1 MRPLVVRPL
10 IMNATNG
17 NAASGNAAKGYRG
30 RALVVDLT
38 TGEHRWDPIPV
49 AVLRATIGGIGLGTW
64 LLHRYGAPTA
74 DHDGETLTD
83 ADRRRLLDSALEP
96 ENPLIFATSPLVG
109 TRLTTSSKFA
119 VLTRSPL
126 TGFIADGLSSSHLA
140 VELKRACGDALVVV
154 GRATT
159 PTLLQID
166 TDGTPRLLPATDLM
180 GLSTMDTEAA
190 VKQMLDDGSRRPVRV
205 ASIGP
210 AGERLVR
217 FASIANDGGRQAGRC
232 GPGAVMGSKN
242 LKAIAIRGRPDSDP
256 PIADADGLREY
267 SRDLSRRSLGAATAK
282 YRELGT
288 IANVSV
294 FNRLGTLPTRNFQQ
308 STFEQA
314 EAVSGEALHQ
324 TRATRTAHCANC
336 TIGCEKIVT
345 VAPKGDGA
353 TSTGPPISARL
364 EYESLFAL
372 GPLVGVGDPDAV
384 IRAVRRCD
392 ELGLD
397 TISAGGVIAWAIE
410 TAERGLL
417 PQMASVMGSDATTPT
432 GLQFGDGEGV
442 IALLDDIGYR
452 RGYLGNL
459 LADGTRR
466 AAQQVG
472 GGSVDWAMQV
482 KGLEMPGYEPRS
494 LKTLALGLATTPRGA
509 CHNRT
514 SAYDAD
520 FSPDVDRLAVD
531 DRRGHIAA
539 ASEDFAAALDSL
551 IWCKFLRRA
560 FDDFWEESA
569 NVYRMVT
576 GWDDFDSAELRRAAS
591 HIADLKK
598 AYNQRWGWRRSDD
611 TLPPRILNEPLTDG
625 VAAGV
630 GLTASELDKMIAD
643 YYVARGWSEAGQVDA
658 ATLAL

>member
-1 MRPLVVRPL
+1 MTALH
-10 IMNATNG
+10 
-17 NAASGNAAKGYRG
+17 GYRG
-30 RALVVDLT
+30 YALMVDLT
-38 TGEHRWDPIPV
+38 TGEYRRDPIP
-49 AVLRATIGGIGLGTW
+49 AEVLRATIGGIGLGTW
-64 LLHRYGAPTA
+64 LLHRYGSPTV
-74 DHDGETLTD
+74 DLDGETITD
-83 ADRRRLLDSALEP
+83 AKRRWLIDSALEP
-96 ENPLIFATSPLVG
+96 DNPLIFVTSPLVG

-119 VLTRSPL
+119 VMTRSPL

-140 VELKRACGDALVVV
+140 VELKRACGDALVIT
-154 GRATT
+154 GRAAN
-159 PTLLQID
+159 PSLLHID
-166 TDGTPRLLPATDLM
+166 AEGTPRLLPAEHLM

-190 VKQMLDDGSRRPVRV
+190 VKAQLDDGSRRPVRV
-205 ASIGP
+205 ACIGP
-210 AGERLVR
+210 AGENLVR

-232 GPGAVMGSKN
+232 GPGAVMGSKS
-242 LKAIAIRGRPDSDP
+242 LKAIAVRGGVDSDP
-256 PIADADGLREY
+256 PVADPEGLRQY
-267 SRDLSRRSLGAATAK
+267 ARDLSQRSLGAATAK

-308 STFEQA
+308 STFADA
-314 EAVSGEALHQ
+314 EAMSGETLHQ
-324 TRATRTAHCANC
+324 TKETRSAHCANC
-336 TIGCEKIVT
+336 TIGCEKIFSVST
-345 VAPKGDGA
+345 KKDGDAKRGEQV
-353 TSTGPPISARL
+353 SARL

-417 PQMASVMGSDATTPT
+417 PNVSVGTSAEPDAP
-432 GLQFGDGEGV
+432 LQFGDGETV
-442 IALLDDIGYR
+442 IALLDDIGRR
-452 RGYLGNL
+452 RGFLGKL
-459 LADGTRR
+459 LAEGSRL
-466 AAQQVG
+466 AAEQVG
-472 GGSVDWAMQV
+472 GGSADWAMQV

-520 FSPDVDRLAVD
+520 FSPEVDRLTVD
-531 DRRGHIAA
+531 DRRGRIAA
-539 ASEDFAAALDSL
+539 DSEDFAAALDSL

-560 FDDFWEESA
+560 FGDFWEESA
-569 NVYRMVT
+569 AVYRMVT
-576 GWDDFDSAELRRAAS
+576 GWDDFDADELRRAAG
-591 HIADLKK
+591 HVANLKK

-611 TLPPRILNEPLTDG
+611 TLPTRTLTETLPDG

-630 GLTASELDKMIAD
+630 GLTADELDGMIGD
-643 YYVARGWSEAGQVDA
+643 YYAARGWDA
-658 ATLAL
+658 DGRVSLPMAVS

>member
-1 MRPLVVRPL
+1 MDALY
-10 IMNATNG
+10 
-17 NAASGNAAKGYRG
+17 GYRG
-30 RALVVDLT
+30 FATVVDLT
-38 TGEHRWDPIPV
+38 TGEYRRDPIPQD
-49 AVLRATIGGIGLGTW
+49 ALRATVGGIGLGTW
-64 LLHRYGAPTA
+64 MLHRYGSPAV
-74 DHDGETLTD
+74 DHDGEILSED
-83 ADRRRLLDSALEP
+83 NRKQLLDSALSP
-96 ENPLIFATSPLVG
+96 DNPLIFVTSPLVG

-119 VLTRSPL
+119 VMTRSPL

-140 VELKRACGDALVVV
+140 VELKRACGDALVIT
-154 GRATT
+154 GRSEQPA
-159 PTLLQID
+159 LLHIN
-166 TDGTPRLLPATDLM
+166 TDGVPHIRNAGHLL
-180 GLSTMDTEAA
+180 GLSTLDTEAT
-190 VKQMLDDGSRRPVRV
+190 VKQELDDGGRRPVRV
-205 ASIGP
+205 ACIGP
-210 AGERLVR
+210 AGENLVR

-242 LKAIAIRGRPDSDP
+242 LKAIAVRGNPDADP
-256 PIADADGLREY
+256 PVAHPEDLRGY
-267 SRDLSRRSLGAATAK
+267 ARDLSRRSLGAATAK

-308 STFEQA
+308 STFEDA

-324 TRATRTAHCANC
+324 TKTTRSAHCANC

-345 VAPKGDGA
+345 VGSKARGTQQDGEV
-353 TSTGPPISARL
+353 SARL

-397 TISAGGVIAWAIE
+397 TISAGGVIAWAME
-410 TAERGLL
+410 TAGRGLL
-417 PQMASVMGSDATTPT
+417 PSLDLGDGADLAHA
-432 GLQFGDGEGV
+432 GLNFGDGAAV
-442 IALLDDIGYR
+442 IQLLEDIGYR
-452 RGYLGNL
+452 RGVLGNL
-459 LADGTRR
+459 LADGTRL
-466 AAQQVG
+466 AAERVG
-472 GGSVDWAMQV
+472 GGSGAWAMQV

-520 FSPDVDRLAVD
+520 FSPEVDRLTVD
-531 DRRGHIAA
+531 GRRGKIAA
-539 ASEDFAAALDSL
+539 DSEDFAAALDSL

-560 FDDFWEESA
+560 FGDFWEESA
-569 NVYRMVT
+569 AVYRMVT
-576 GWDDFDSAELRRAAS
+576 GWEDFDAAELRRAAA

-598 AYNQRWGWRRSDD
+598 RYNQRWGWRRSDD
-611 TLPPRILNEPLTDG
+611 TLPDRALNEPLADG

-630 GLTASELDKMIAD
+630 GLTKEELDRMIDD
-643 YYVARGWSEAGQVDA
+643 YYRARGWTTGGRVIV
-658 ATLAL
+658 L

>member
-1 MRPLVVRPL
+1 MDALY
-10 IMNATNG
+10 
-17 NAASGNAAKGYRG
+17 GYRG
-30 RALVVDLT
+30 FATVVDLT
-38 TGEHRWDPIPV
+38 TGEYRRDPIPQD
-49 AVLRATIGGIGLGTW
+49 ALRATVGGIGLGTW
-64 LLHRYGAPTA
+64 MLHRYGSPAV
-74 DHDGETLTD
+74 DHDVEILSD
-83 ADRRRLLDSALEP
+83 DDRKQLLDSALSP
-96 ENPLIFATSPLVG
+96 DNPLIFVTSPLVG

-119 VLTRSPL
+119 VMTRSPL

-140 VELKRACGDALVVV
+140 VELKRACGDALVIT
-154 GRATT
+154 GRSEHPA
-159 PTLLQID
+159 LLHID
-166 TDGTPRLLPATDLM
+166 SDGVPHIRNAGHLL
-180 GLSTMDTEAA
+180 GLSTLDTEAT
-190 VKQMLDDGSRRPVRV
+190 VKQELDDGGRRPVRV
-205 ASIGP
+205 ACIGP
-210 AGERLVR
+210 AGENLVR

-242 LKAIAIRGRPDSDP
+242 LKAIAVRGNPDADP
-256 PIADADGLREY
+256 PVAHPEDLRGY
-267 SRDLSRRSLGAATAK
+267 ARDLSRRSLGAATAK

-308 STFEQA
+308 STFEDA

-324 TRATRTAHCANC
+324 TKTTRSAHCANC

-345 VAPKGDGA
+345 VGSKARGMQQDGEV
-353 TSTGPPISARL
+353 SARL

-397 TISAGGVIAWAIE
+397 TISAGGVIAWAME
-410 TAERGLL
+410 TAGRGLL
-417 PQMASVMGSDATTPT
+417 PSLHLGDGADLAHA
-432 GLQFGDGEGV
+432 GLNFGDGAVV
-442 IALLDDIGYR
+442 IQLVEDIGYR
-452 RGYLGNL
+452 RGVLGNL
-459 LADGTRR
+459 LADGTRL
-466 AAQQVG
+466 AAERVG
-472 GGSVDWAMQV
+472 GGSGAWAMQV

-520 FSPDVDRLAVD
+520 FSPEVDRLAVD
-531 DRRGHIAA
+531 GRRGKIAA
-539 ASEDFAAALDSL
+539 DSEDFAAALDSL

-560 FDDFWEESA
+560 FGDFWEESA
-569 NVYRMVT
+569 AVYRMVT
-576 GWDDFDSAELRRAAS
+576 GWEDFDAAELRRAAA

-598 AYNQRWGWRRSDD
+598 RYNQRWGWRRSDD
-611 TLPPRILNEPLTDG
+611 TLPDRALNEPLADG

-630 GLTASELDKMIAD
+630 GLTKGELDRMIDD
-643 YYVARGWSEAGQVDA
+643 YYRARGWTTGGRVEPASIV
-658 ATLAL
+658 L

>member
-1 MRPLVVRPL
+1 MSALY
-10 IMNATNG
+10 
-17 NAASGNAAKGYRG
+17 GYRG
-30 RALVVDLT
+30 YATVVNLT
-38 TGEHRWDPIPV
+38 TGEYRRDTIPQS
-49 AVLRATIGGIGLGTW
+49 ALRSTIGGIGLGVW
-64 LLHRYGAPTA
+64 LLHRYGGPRV
-74 DHDGETLTD
+74 DHDGELLSSSE
-83 ADRRRLLDSALEP
+83 RMRLLDAALEP
-96 ENPLIFATSPLVG
+96 ANPLIFVTSPLVG

-119 VLTRSPL
+119 VMTRSPL

-140 VELKRACGDALVVV
+140 VELKRACGDALVIT
-154 GRATT
+154 GCSQHAA
-159 PTLLQID
+159 LLHIGA
-166 TDGTPRLLPATDLM
+166 DGVPRIKPAAHLM
-180 GLSTMDTEAA
+180 GLSTMDTEST
-190 VKQMLDDGSRRPVRV
+190 VKRELDDGSRRPVRV
-205 ASIGP
+205 ACIGP
-210 AGERLVR
+210 AGENLVR

-242 LKAIAIRGRPDSDP
+242 LKAIAVRGDPSADP
-256 PIADADGLREY
+256 PVADPVALRAY
-267 SRDLSRRSLGAATAK
+267 ARDLSRRSLGATTAK

-308 STFEQA
+308 STFEDA

-324 TRATRTAHCANC
+324 TRATRSAHCANC

-345 VAPKGDGA
+345 VGRKDKGAKEAGEV
-353 TSTGPPISARL
+353 SARL

-417 PQMASVMGSDATTPT
+417 GNPHVVNDDGGAGRS
-432 GLQFGDGEGV
+432 LNFGDGAAV
-442 IALLDDIGYR
+442 IDLLDDIGHR
-452 RGYLGNL
+452 RGPLGNL
-459 LADGTRR
+459 LAEGSRL
-466 AAQQVG
+466 AAGRVG
-472 GGSVDWAMQV
+472 GGSGAWAMQV

-520 FSPDVDRLAVD
+520 FSPEVDRLTVD
-531 DRRGHIAA
+531 DRRGRIAA
-539 ASEDFAAALDSL
+539 GSEDFAAALDSL

-560 FDDFWEESA
+560 FDDFWDESA
-569 NVYRMVT
+569 AVYRMVT
-576 GWDDFDSAELRRAAS
+576 GWEDFDADELRRAAA

-611 TLPPRILNEPLTDG
+611 TLPGRTLTEPLADG

-630 GLTASELDKMIAD
+630 GLTSAELDAMIFD
-643 YYVARGWSEAGQVDA
+643 YYRARGWSADGRVDLA
-658 ATLAL
+658 AMGL

>member
-1 MRPLVVRPL
+1 MPALY
-10 IMNATNG
+10 
-17 NAASGNAAKGYRG
+17 GYRG
-30 RALVVDLT
+30 YATVVDVT
-38 TGEHRWDPIPV
+38 TGEFQRDPIPE
-49 AVLRATIGGIGLGTW
+49 AALRSTIGGIGLGTW
-64 LLHRYGAPTA
+64 LLHRYGGPPV
-74 DHDGETLTD
+74 DGDGELLSG
-83 ADRRRLLDSALEP
+83 ADRTRLLDSALEP
-96 ENPLIFATSPLVG
+96 DNPLIFVTSPLVG

-119 VLTRSPL
+119 VMTRSPL

-140 VELKRACGDALVVV
+140 VELKRACGDALVIT
-154 GRATT
+154 GRCDD
-159 PTLLQID
+159 LSMLHID
-166 TDGTPRLLPATDLM
+166 SDGIPHVKPAGHLA
-180 GLSTMDTEAA
+180 GLSTMDTEPA
-190 VKQMLDDGSRRPVRV
+190 VKRQLDDGSRRPVRV
-205 ASIGP
+205 ACIGP
-210 AGERLVR
+210 AGENLVR

-242 LKAIAIRGRPDSDP
+242 LKAIALRGDPNADP
-256 PIADADGLREY
+256 PVARPEALREY
-267 SRDLSRRSLGAATAK
+267 ARDISHRSLGAATAK

-308 STFEQA
+308 STFEDA

-324 TRATRTAHCANC
+324 TRATRSAHCANC

-345 VAPKGDGA
+345 VGRKDKESKPGGEV
-353 TSTGPPISARL
+353 SARL

-397 TISAGGVIAWAIE
+397 TISAGGVIAWAME

-417 PQMASVMGSDATTPT
+417 PTPGVGNANRPAGSA
-432 GLQFGDGEGV
+432 LNFGDGTAV
-442 IALLDDIGYR
+442 VNLLDDIANR
-452 RGYLGNL
+452 RGFLGNL
-459 LADGTRR
+459 LADGSRL
-466 AAQQVG
+466 AAQRVG
-472 GGSVDWAMQV
+472 CGSEAWAMQV

-520 FSPDVDRLAVD
+520 FSPEVDRLSVD
-531 DRRGHIAA
+531 DRRGQIAA
-539 ASEDFAAALDSL
+539 DSEDFAAALDSL

-560 FDDFWEESA
+560 FGDFWEESA
-569 NVYRMVT
+569 AVYRMVT
-576 GWDDFDSAELRRAAS
+576 GWDDFDAAELRRAAAR
-591 HIADLKK
+591 IADLKK
-598 AYNQRWGWRRSDD
+598 GYNQRWGWQRSDD
-611 TLPPRILNEPLTDG
+611 TLPGRTLTEPLADG

-630 GLTASELDKMIAD
+630 GLTTNELDAMIAN
-643 YYVARGWSEAGQVDA
+643 YYGARGWSADGRVDL

>member
-1 MRPLVVRPL
+1 MR
-10 IMNATNG
+10 TTH
-17 NAASGNAAKGYRG
+17 GYRG
-30 RALVVDLT
+30 AALVVDLT
-38 TGEHRWDPIPV
+38 TGEHRWDPIPQR
-49 AVLRATIGGIGLGTW
+49 VLRATIGGIGLGTW
-64 LLHRYGAPTA
+64 LLHQYGAPEV
-74 DHDGETLTD
+74 DFDGAILTD
-83 ADRRRLLDSALEP
+83 AQRLRLLDSAFEP
-96 ENPLIFATSPLVG
+96 ENPLIFASSPLVG

-140 VELKRACGDALVVV
+140 VELKRACGDALVIL
-154 GRATT
+154 GKA
-159 PTLLQID
+159 PKPMLLHID
-166 TDGTPRLLPATDLM
+166 GDSAPRLLPAGDLLGM
-180 GLSTMDTEAA
+180 STSDTEVA
-190 VKQMLDDGSRRPVRV
+190 VKERLDDGARRPVRV

-242 LKAIAIRGRPDSDP
+242 LKAIALRGRPDADP
-256 PIADADGLREY
+256 PVADASGLREY
-267 SRDLSRRSLGAATAK
+267 ARDLSRRSLGAATAK

-308 STFEQA
+308 STFEMA
-314 EAVSGEALHQ
+314 DDVSGEALHQ

-336 TIGCEKIVT
+336 TIGCEKIIS
-345 VAPKGDGA
+345 VASKEGDSKSAGNRE
-353 TSTGPPISARL
+353 SARL

-384 IRAVRRCD
+384 IRAVKRCD
-392 ELGLD
+392 ELGID
-397 TISAGGVIAWAIE
+397 TISTGGAIAWAIE
-410 TAERGLL
+410 SSERGLL
-417 PQMASVMGSDATTPT
+417 PRTLGGESASGRLPAS
-432 GLQFGDGEGV
+432 LHFGDGEAV
-442 IALLDDIGYR
+442 LALLDDIGHR

-459 LADGTRR
+459 LADGTRL
-466 AAQQVG
+466 AALNVG
-472 GGSVDWAMQV
+472 GGSEKWAMHV

-520 FSPDVDRLAVD
+520 FSPEVDRLTVD
-531 DRRGHIAA
+531 DRRGTIAA

-560 FDDFWEESA
+560 FGDFWEESA
-569 NVYRMVT
+569 AVYRMIT
-576 GWDDFDSAELRRAAS
+576 GWDDFDAAELRRAAS

-598 AYNQRWGWRRSDD
+598 AYNQRWGWNRADD
-611 TLPPRILNEPLTDG
+611 TLPPRTLTEALSDG

-630 GLTASELDKMIAD
+630 GLTSDELDKMIAD
-643 YYVARGWSEAGQVDA
+643 YYVARGWNSDGRVAMVS
-658 ATLAL
+658 LSL

>member
-1 MRPLVVRPL
+1 MS
-10 IMNATNG
+10 TTH
-17 NAASGNAAKGYRG
+17 GYRG
-30 RALVVDLT
+30 AALVVDLT
-38 TGEHRWDPIPV
+38 TGEHRWDPIPDR
-49 AVLRATIGGIGLGTW
+49 VLRATIGGIGLGTW
-64 LLHRYGAPTA
+64 LLHQYGAPEV
-74 DHDGETLTD
+74 DSDGAILTD
-83 ADRRRLLDSALEP
+83 AERLRLLDSALEP
-96 ENPLIFATSPLVG
+96 ENPLIFVSSPLVG

-140 VELKRACGDALVVV
+140 VELKRACGDALVIL
-154 GRATT
+154 GKAPE
-159 PTLLQID
+159 PTLLHID
-166 TDGTPRLLPATDLM
+166 GDSPPRLLPAGDLL
-180 GLSTMDTEAA
+180 GLSTSDTEVA
-190 VKQMLDDGSRRPVRV
+190 VKERLDDGTRRPVRV

-242 LKAIAIRGRPDSDP
+242 LKAIAVRGRPDADP
-256 PIADADGLREY
+256 PVADSSGLREY
-267 SRDLSRRSLGAATAK
+267 ARDLSRRSLGAATAK

-308 STFEQA
+308 STFEMA
-314 EAVSGEALHQ
+314 DDVSGEVLHQ

-336 TIGCEKIVT
+336 TIGCEKIIS
-345 VAPKGDGA
+345 VASKEGDSKSAGNRE
-353 TSTGPPISARL
+353 SARL

-384 IRAVRRCD
+384 IRAVKRCD
-392 ELGLD
+392 ELGID
-397 TISAGGVIAWAIE
+397 TISTGGAIAWAIE
-410 TAERGLL
+410 SSERGLL
-417 PQMASVMGSDATTPT
+417 PKTLGGENVNG
-432 GLQFGDGEGV
+432 GLPVSLHFGNGEAV
-442 IALLDDIGYR
+442 LALLDDIGHR

-459 LADGTRR
+459 LADGTRL
-466 AAQQVG
+466 AALSVG
-472 GGSVDWAMQV
+472 GGSEKWAMQV

-520 FSPDVDRLAVD
+520 FSPEVDRLTVD
-531 DRRGHIAA
+531 DRRGSIAA

-560 FDDFWEESA
+560 FGDFWEESA
-569 NVYRMVT
+569 AVYRMIT
-576 GWDDFDSAELRRAAS
+576 GWDDFDAAELRRAAS

-598 AYNQRWGWRRSDD
+598 AYNQRWGWNRADD
-611 TLPPRILNEPLTDG
+611 TLPPRTLTEALSDG

-630 GLTASELDKMIAD
+630 GLTPDELNKMIAD
-643 YYVARGWSEAGQVDA
+643 YYVARGWNSDGRVAMA
-658 ATLAL
+658 SLAL

>member
-1 MRPLVVRPL
+1 MSALY
-10 IMNATNG
+10 
-17 NAASGNAAKGYRG
+17 GYRG
-30 RALVVDLT
+30 YATVVDLT
-38 TGEHRWDPIPV
+38 TGEYQRDAIPPS
-49 AVLRATIGGIGLGTW
+49 VLRSTIGGIGLGTW
-64 LLHRYGAPTA
+64 LLHRYGGPPV
-74 DHDGETLTD
+74 DYDGESL
-83 ADRRRLLDSALEP
+83 ASAARMRLLDTALEP
-96 ENPLIFATSPLVG
+96 DNPLIFVTSPLVG

-119 VLTRSPL
+119 VMTRSPL

-140 VELKRACGDALVVV
+140 VELKRACGDALVIC
-154 GRATT
+154 GRSERPA
-159 PTLLQID
+159 LLHID
-166 TDGTPRLLPATDLM
+166 ADGVPCLRPAEHLM
-180 GLSTMDTEAA
+180 GLSTMETEAA
-190 VKQMLDDGSRRPVRV
+190 VKRELDNGGRRPVRV
-205 ASIGP
+205 ACIGP
-210 AGERLVR
+210 AGENLVR

-242 LKAIAIRGRPDSDP
+242 LKAIAIRGNSDADP
-256 PIADADGLREY
+256 PVARPNALREY
-267 SRDLSRRSLGAATAK
+267 ARDLSRRSLGAATAK

-308 STFEQA
+308 STFEDA

-324 TRATRTAHCANC
+324 TRATRSAHCANC

-345 VAPKGDGA
+345 VGQKEKGRRQSGE
-353 TSTGPPISARL
+353 ISARL

-372 GPLVGVGDPDAV
+372 GPLIGVGDPDAV
-384 IRAVRRCD
+384 IRAVKRCD

-397 TISAGGVIAWAIE
+397 TISAGGVMAWAME

-417 PQMASVMGSDATTPT
+417 PSLHLGNSNGVVDSAPN
-432 GLQFGDGEGV
+432 FGDGSAV
-442 IALLDDIGYR
+442 VNLLDDIANR
-452 RGYLGNL
+452 RGRLGNV
-459 LADGTRR
+459 LAEGSRL
-466 AAQQVG
+466 AAGFVG
-472 GGSVDWAMQV
+472 GGSESWAMQV

-520 FSPDVDRLAVD
+520 FSPEVDRLTVD
-531 DRRGHIAA
+531 DRRGKIAA
-539 ASEDFAAALDSL
+539 DSEDFAAALDSL

-560 FDDFWEESA
+560 FGDFWEESA
-569 NVYRMVT
+569 AVYRMVT
-576 GWDDFDSAELRRAAS
+576 GWEDFNAKELRRAAA

-611 TLPPRILNEPLTDG
+611 TLPDRTLTELLPDG

-630 GLTASELDKMIAD
+630 GLTTDELDAMIAD
-643 YYVARGWSEAGQVDA
+643 YYRARGWSADGRVDL
-658 ATLAL
+658 TSINL

>member
-1 MRPLVVRPL
+1 M
-10 IMNATNG
+10 
-17 NAASGNAAKGYRG
+17 
-30 RALVVDLT
+30 VDLT
-38 TGEHRWDPIPV
+38 TGEHRWDPIPDR
-49 AVLRATIGGIGLGTW
+49 VLRATIGGIGLGTW
-64 LLHRYGAPTA
+64 LLHQYGAPEV
-74 DHDGETLTD
+74 DSDGTILTD
-83 ADRRRLLDSALEP
+83 AERLRLLDSAFEP
-96 ENPLIFATSPLVG
+96 ENPLIFVSSPLVG

-140 VELKRACGDALVVV
+140 VELKRACGDALVIL
-154 GRATT
+154 GKAPE
-159 PTLLQID
+159 PTLLHID
-166 TDGTPRLLPATDLM
+166 GDSPPRLLPAGDLL
-180 GLSTMDTEAA
+180 GLSTSDTEVA
-190 VKQMLDDGSRRPVRV
+190 VKERLDDGTRRPVRV

-232 GPGAVMGSKN
+232 GPGAVMGSKS
-242 LKAIAIRGRPDSDP
+242 LKAIAVRGRPDADP
-256 PIADADGLREY
+256 PVADSSGLREY
-267 SRDLSRRSLGAATAK
+267 ARDLSRRSLGAATAK

-308 STFEQA
+308 STFEMA
-314 EAVSGEALHQ
+314 DDVSGEVLHQ

-336 TIGCEKIVT
+336 TIGCEKIIS
-345 VAPKGDGA
+345 VASKDGDTKSAGNRE
-353 TSTGPPISARL
+353 SARL

-384 IRAVRRCD
+384 IRAVKRCD
-392 ELGLD
+392 ELGID
-397 TISAGGVIAWAIE
+397 TISTGGAIAWAIE
-410 TAERGLL
+410 SSERGLL
-417 PQMASVMGSDATTPT
+417 PKTLGGENVGGRLPES
-432 GLQFGDGEGV
+432 LHFGNGEAV
-442 IALLDDIGYR
+442 LALLDDIGHR

-459 LADGTRR
+459 LADGTRL
-466 AAQQVG
+466 AALNVG
-472 GGSVDWAMQV
+472 GGSEKWAMHV

-520 FSPDVDRLAVD
+520 FSPEVDRLTVD
-531 DRRGHIAA
+531 DRRGSIAA

-560 FDDFWEESA
+560 FGDFWEESA
-569 NVYRMVT
+569 AVYRMIT
-576 GWDDFDSAELRRAAS
+576 GWDDFDAAELRRAAS

-598 AYNQRWGWRRSDD
+598 AYNQRWGWNRADD
-611 TLPPRILNEPLTDG
+611 TLPPRTLTEALSDG

-630 GLTASELDKMIAD
+630 GLTPDELDKMIAD
-643 YYVARGWSEAGQVDA
+643 YYVARGWNSDGLVAMA
-658 ATLAL
+658 SLAL

>member
-1 MRPLVVRPL
+1 MS
-10 IMNATNG
+10 TTH
-17 NAASGNAAKGYRG
+17 GYRG
-30 RALVVDLT
+30 AALVVDLT
-38 TGEHRWDPIPV
+38 TGEHRWDPIPNR
-49 AVLRATIGGIGLGTW
+49 VLRATIGGIGLGTW
-64 LLHRYGAPTA
+64 LLHQYGAPEV
-74 DHDGETLTD
+74 DSDGAILTD
-83 ADRRRLLDSALEP
+83 AERLRLLDSAFEP
-96 ENPLIFATSPLVG
+96 ENPLIFVSSPLVG

-140 VELKRACGDALVVV
+140 VELKRACGDALVIL
-154 GRATT
+154 GKALE
-159 PTLLQID
+159 PTLLHID
-166 TDGTPRLLPATDLM
+166 GDSPPRLLPAGDLL
-180 GLSTMDTEAA
+180 GLSTSDTEVA
-190 VKQMLDDGSRRPVRV
+190 VKERLDDGTRRPVRV

-242 LKAIAIRGRPDSDP
+242 LKAIAVRGRPDADP
-256 PIADADGLREY
+256 PVADSSGLREY
-267 SRDLSRRSLGAATAK
+267 ARDLSRRSLGAATAK

-308 STFEQA
+308 STFEMA
-314 EAVSGEALHQ
+314 DDVSGEVLHQ

-336 TIGCEKIVT
+336 TIGCEKIIS
-345 VAPKGDGA
+345 VASKEGDSESAGNRE
-353 TSTGPPISARL
+353 SARL

-384 IRAVRRCD
+384 IRAVKRCD
-392 ELGLD
+392 ELGID
-397 TISAGGVIAWAIE
+397 TISTGGAIAWAIE
-410 TAERGLL
+410 SSERGLL
-417 PQMASVMGSDATTPT
+417 PRTLGGENVNG
-432 GLQFGDGEGV
+432 GLPVSLHFGNGEAV
-442 IALLDDIGYR
+442 LALLDDIGHR

-459 LADGTRR
+459 LADGTRL
-466 AAQQVG
+466 AALSVG
-472 GGSVDWAMQV
+472 GGSEKWAMQV

-520 FSPDVDRLAVD
+520 FSPEVDRLTVD
-531 DRRGHIAA
+531 DRRGSIAA

-560 FDDFWEESA
+560 FGDFWEESA
-569 NVYRMVT
+569 AVYRMIT
-576 GWDDFDSAELRRAAS
+576 GWDDFDAAELRRAAS

-598 AYNQRWGWRRSDD
+598 AYNQRWGWNRADD
-611 TLPPRILNEPLTDG
+611 TLPPRTLTEALSDG

-630 GLTASELDKMIAD
+630 GLTPDELDKMIAD
-643 YYVARGWSEAGQVDA
+643 YYVARGWSSDGRVAMA
-658 ATLAL
+658 SLAL

>member
-1 MRPLVVRPL
+1 M
-10 IMNATNG
+10 
-17 NAASGNAAKGYRG
+17 AALYGYRG
-30 RALVVDLT
+30 YATVVDLT
-38 TGEHRWDPIPV
+38 TGEYRRDPIPQE
-49 AVLRATIGGIGLGTW
+49 ALRSTIGGIGLGTW
-64 LLHRYGAPTA
+64 LLHRYGGPPT
-74 DHDGETLTD
+74 DQSGGSVSD
-83 ADRRRLLDSALEP
+83 AERTRLLDSALEP
-96 ENPLIFATSPLVG
+96 DNPLIFVTSPLVG

-119 VLTRSPL
+119 VMTRSPL

-140 VELKRACGDALVVV
+140 VELKRACGDALVITGRSEYPALLHIDAEGIPRIRPADHLV
-154 GRATT
+154 G
-159 PTLLQID
+159 I
-166 TDGTPRLLPATDLM
+166 
-180 GLSTMDTEAA
+180 STMDTEAA
-190 VKQMLDDGSRRPVRV
+190 VKRELDDGTKRSVRV
-205 ASIGP
+205 ACIGP
-210 AGERLVR
+210 AGENLVR

-242 LKAIAIRGRPDSDP
+242 LKAIAVRGDPESDP
-256 PIADADGLREY
+256 PVADPAALRGY
-267 SRDLSRRSLGAATAK
+267 ARDLGRRSLGAATAK

-288 IANVSV
+288 VANVSV

-308 STFEQA
+308 STFDDA

-324 TRATRTAHCANC
+324 TKGTRSAHCANC
-336 TIGCEKIVT
+336 TIGCEKIFT
-345 VAPKGDGA
+345 VGKKSSNGD
-353 TSTGPPISARL
+353 TGRNLSARL

-410 TAERGLL
+410 SAQRGLL
-417 PQMASVMGSDATTPT
+417 HNLDLGVAGNGSGRSLD
-432 GLQFGDGEGV
+432 FGDGEAV

-452 RGYLGNL
+452 RGALGDM
-459 LADGTRR
+459 LAEGSRL
-466 AAQQVG
+466 AAQRVG
-472 GGSVDWAMQV
+472 GGSESWAMQV

-520 FSPDVDRLAVD
+520 FSPEVDRLSID
-531 DRRGHIAA
+531 ERRGRIAA
-539 ASEDFAAALDSL
+539 ESEDFAAALDSL

-560 FDDFWEESA
+560 FGDFWEESA
-569 NVYRMVT
+569 AVYRMVT
-576 GWDDFDSAELRRAAS
+576 GWDDFDADELRRAAA

-598 AYNQRWGWRRSDD
+598 AYNQRWGWRRADD
-611 TLPPRILNEPLTDG
+611 TLPVRTLTEPLTDG

-630 GLTASELDKMIAD
+630 GLTAAELDSMIGD
-643 YYVARGWSEAGQVDA
+643 YYVARGWDADGRVDLAGMG
-658 ATLAL
+658 L

>member
-1 MRPLVVRPL
+1 MDALY
-10 IMNATNG
+10 
-17 NAASGNAAKGYRG
+17 GYRG
-30 RALVVDLT
+30 FATVVDLT
-38 TGEHRWDPIPV
+38 TGEYRRDPIPQD
-49 AVLRATIGGIGLGTW
+49 ALRATVGGIGLGTW
-64 LLHRYGAPTA
+64 MLHRYGSPAV
-74 DHDGETLTD
+74 DHDGEILSD
-83 ADRRRLLDSALEP
+83 DDRKQLLDSALSP
-96 ENPLIFATSPLVG
+96 DNPLIFVTSPLVG

-119 VLTRSPL
+119 VMTRSPL

-140 VELKRACGDALVVV
+140 VELKRACGDALVIA
-154 GRATT
+154 GRSEHPA
-159 PTLLQID
+159 LLHID
-166 TDGTPRLLPATDLM
+166 TDGVPHIRNAGHLL
-180 GLSTMDTEAA
+180 GLSTLDTEAT
-190 VKQMLDDGSRRPVRV
+190 VKRELDDGGRRPVRV
-205 ASIGP
+205 ACIGP
-210 AGERLVR
+210 AGENLVR

-242 LKAIAIRGRPDSDP
+242 LKAIAVRGNPDEDP
-256 PIADADGLREY
+256 PVAHPEDLRGY
-267 SRDLSRRSLGAATAK
+267 ARDLSRRSLGAATAK

-308 STFEQA
+308 STFEDA

-324 TRATRTAHCANC
+324 TKTTRSAHCANC

-345 VAPKGDGA
+345 VGSKARGTQQDGEV
-353 TSTGPPISARL
+353 SARL

-397 TISAGGVIAWAIE
+397 TISAGGVIAWAME
-410 TAERGLL
+410 TAGRGLL
-417 PQMASVMGSDATTPT
+417 PSLDLGDGADLARAGPN
-432 GLQFGDGEGV
+432 FGDGAAV
-442 IALLDDIGYR
+442 IQLLEDIGYR
-452 RGYLGNL
+452 RGVLGNL
-459 LADGTRR
+459 LADGTRL
-466 AAQQVG
+466 AAERVG
-472 GGSVDWAMQV
+472 GGSGAWAMQV

-520 FSPDVDRLAVD
+520 FSPEVDRLTVD
-531 DRRGHIAA
+531 GRRGKIAA
-539 ASEDFAAALDSL
+539 DSEDFAAALDSL

-560 FDDFWEESA
+560 FGDFWEESA
-569 NVYRMVT
+569 AVYRMVT
-576 GWDDFDSAELRRAAS
+576 GWEDFDAAELRRAAA

-598 AYNQRWGWRRSDD
+598 RYNQRWGWRRSDD
-611 TLPPRILNEPLTDG
+611 TLPDRALNEPLADG

-630 GLTASELDKMIAD
+630 GLTKGELDRMIDD
-643 YYVARGWSEAGQVDA
+643 YYRARGWTTGGRVEPASIV
-658 ATLAL
+658 L

>member
-1 MRPLVVRPL
+1 MSAVSVLY
-10 IMNATNG
+10 
-17 NAASGNAAKGYRG
+17 GYRG
-30 RALVVDLT
+30 YATVVDLT
-38 TGEHRWDPIPV
+38 TGEYRRDPIPRS
-49 AVLRATIGGIGLGTW
+49 VLRATIGGIGLGTW
-64 LLHRYGAPTA
+64 LLHRYGGPPA
-74 DHDGETLTD
+74 DLDGELISH
-83 ADRRRLLDSALEP
+83 ADRTRLLDSALVP
-96 ENPLIFATSPLVG
+96 DNPLIFVTSPLVG

-119 VLTRSPL
+119 VMTRSPL

-140 VELKRACGDALVVV
+140 VELKRACGDALVIT
-154 GRATT
+154 GRCDDLSVLRVDA
-159 PTLLQID
+159 
-166 TDGTPRLLPATDLM
+166 DGVPHIEPAEHLK
-180 GLSTMDTEAA
+180 GLSTTETEAT
-190 VKQMLDDGSRRPVRV
+190 VKRELDDGSRRPVRV
-205 ASIGP
+205 ACIGP
-210 AGERLVR
+210 AGENLVR

-242 LKAIAIRGRPDSDP
+242 LKAIALRGNPDADPPVARPD
-256 PIADADGLREY
+256 ALREY
-267 SRDLSRRSLGAATAK
+267 ARDLSRRSLGAATAK

-308 STFEQA
+308 STFEDA

-324 TRATRTAHCANC
+324 TKATRSAHCANC

-345 VAPKGDGA
+345 AGKKDQGA
-353 TSTGPPISARL
+353 KQGVEISARL

-372 GPLVGVGDPDAV
+372 GPLVGVGDPDAI

-397 TISAGGVIAWAIE
+397 TISAGGVIAWVME
-410 TAERGLL
+410 TAGRGLL
-417 PQMASVMGSDATTPT
+417 PSL
-432 GLQFGDGEGV
+432 GLGNPNGGANSALDFGDGGAV
-442 IALLDDIGYR
+442 IGLLDDIGYR

-459 LADGTRR
+459 LAEGSRL
-466 AAQQVG
+466 AAERVG
-472 GGSVDWAMQV
+472 SGSEAWAMQV

-520 FSPDVDRLAVD
+520 FSPDVDRLTVD
-531 DRRGHIAA
+531 DTRGQIAA
-539 ASEDFAAALDSL
+539 DSEDFAAALDSL

-560 FDDFWEESA
+560 FGDFWEESA
-569 NVYRMVT
+569 AVYRMVT
-576 GWDDFDSAELRRAAS
+576 GWDDFDAVELRRAAA

-598 AYNQRWGWRRSDD
+598 GYNQRWGWRRSDD
-611 TLPPRILNEPLTDG
+611 SLPGRTLTEPLSDG

-630 GLTASELDKMIAD
+630 GLTANELDGMIAD
-643 YYVARGWSEAGQVDA
+643 YYLARGWSAEGRVDLSA
-658 ATLAL
+658 IGL

>member
-1 MRPLVVRPL
+1 MSAVSTLY
-10 IMNATNG
+10 
-17 NAASGNAAKGYRG
+17 GYRG
-30 RALVVDLT
+30 YATVVDLT
-38 TGEHRWDPIPV
+38 TGEYRRDPIPPQ
-49 AVLRATIGGIGLGTW
+49 VLRATIGGIGLGTW
-64 LLHRYGAPTA
+64 LLHRYAAPQA
-74 DHDGETLTD
+74 DHDGELLSRS
-83 ADRRRLLDSALEP
+83 ARMRLLDSALEP
-96 ENPLIFATSPLVG
+96 DNPLIFVTSPLVG

-119 VLTRSPL
+119 VMTRSPL

-140 VELKRACGDALVVV
+140 VELKRACGDALVIT
-154 GRATT
+154 GRSESPA
-159 PTLLQID
+159 LLRLD
-166 TDGTPRLLPATDLM
+166 ADGAPHIGPAGHLM

-190 VKQMLDDGSRRPVRV
+190 VKLELDDGSRRPVRV
-205 ASIGP
+205 ACIGP
-210 AGERLVR
+210 AGENLVR

-242 LKAIAIRGRPDSDP
+242 LKAIAVRGNPASDP
-256 PIADADGLREY
+256 QVADPDALRVY
-267 SRDLSRRSLGAATAK
+267 ARDLSRRSLGAATAK

-308 STFEQA
+308 STFEDA

-324 TRATRTAHCANC
+324 TKTTRSAHCANC

-345 VAPKGDGA
+345 VGKNSDRGEQ
-353 TSTGPPISARL
+353 TGEVSARL

-410 TAERGLL
+410 TAQRGLL
-417 PQMASVMGSDATTPT
+417 QNVDLDNGDGGA
-432 GLQFGDGEGV
+432 GLSLNFGDGATV
-442 IALLDDIGYR
+442 IRLLDDIGHR
-452 RGYLGNL
+452 RGVLGGL
-459 LADGTRR
+459 LAEGSRL
-466 AAQQVG
+466 AAEHVG
-472 GGSVDWAMQV
+472 GGSEAWAMQV

-520 FSPDVDRLAVD
+520 FSPDVDRLTVD
-531 DRRGHIAA
+531 DRRGRIAA
-539 ASEDFAAALDSL
+539 DSEDFAAALDSL

-560 FDDFWEESA
+560 FGDFWEESA
-569 NVYRMVT
+569 AVYRMVT
-576 GWDDFDSAELRRAAS
+576 GWEDFDAAELRRAAA
-591 HIADLKK
+591 HVADLKK
-598 AYNQRWGWRRSDD
+598 AYNQRWGWHRSDD
-611 TLPPRILNEPLTDG
+611 TLPGRTLTEPLTDG
-625 VAAGV
+625 VASGV
-630 GLTASELDKMIAD
+630 GLTVEELDAMTAD
-643 YYVARGWSEAGQVDA
+643 YYVARGWGADGRVDLA
-658 ATLAL
+658 AIGL

>member
-1 MRPLVVRPL
+1 M
-10 IMNATNG
+10 
-17 NAASGNAAKGYRG
+17 
-30 RALVVDLT
+30 
-38 TGEHRWDPIPV
+38 
-49 AVLRATIGGIGLGTW
+49 
-64 LLHRYGAPTA
+64 
-74 DHDGETLTD
+74 
-83 ADRRRLLDSALEP
+83 RLLDSALEP
-96 ENPLIFATSPLVG
+96 DNPLIFVTSPLVG

-119 VLTRSPL
+119 VMTRSPL

-140 VELKRACGDALVVV
+140 IELKRACGDALVIT
-154 GRATT
+154 GRSERPA
-159 PTLLQID
+159 LLHVD
-166 TDGTPRLLPATDLM
+166 ADGVPKVRPADHLM

-190 VKQMLDDGSRRPVRV
+190 VKRELDDGGRRSVRV
-205 ASIGP
+205 ACIGP
-210 AGERLVR
+210 AGENLVR

-242 LKAIAIRGRPDSDP
+242 LKAIAVRGDPDADP
-256 PIADADGLREY
+256 PVARPEALREY
-267 SRDLSRRSLGAATAK
+267 ARDLSRRSLGAATAK

-308 STFEQA
+308 STFEDA
-314 EAVSGEALHQ
+314 EAVSGEVLHQ
-324 TRATRTAHCANC
+324 TRATRSAHCANC

-345 VAPKGDGA
+345 VGQKDKGRKQG
-353 TSTGPPISARL
+353 TEVSARL

-384 IRAVRRCD
+384 IRAVKRCD

-397 TISAGGVIAWAIE
+397 TISAGGVIAWAME
-410 TAERGLL
+410 TAGRGLL
-417 PQMASVMGSDATTPT
+417 PSLRLDDQGNGSNYEPN
-432 GLQFGDGEGV
+432 FGDASAV
-442 IALLDDIGYR
+442 VNLLDDIGHR
-452 RGYLGNL
+452 RGPLGNL
-459 LADGTRR
+459 LAEGSRQS
-466 AAQQVG
+466 AAQVG
-472 GGSVDWAMQV
+472 CGSEAWAMQV

-520 FSPDVDRLAVD
+520 FSPEVDRLKVD
-531 DRRGHIAA
+531 DRRGQIAA
-539 ASEDFAAALDSL
+539 DSEDFAAALDSL

-560 FDDFWEESA
+560 FGDFWEESA
-569 NVYRMVT
+569 AVYRMVT
-576 GWDDFDSAELRRAAS
+576 GWEDFDAEELRRAAA

-611 TLPPRILNEPLTDG
+611 TLPGRTLTEPLPDG

-630 GLTASELDKMIAD
+630 GLTRDELDGMIAD
-643 YYVARGWSEAGQVDA
+643 YYRARGWSEDGRVDLA
-658 ATLAL
+658 AIGL

>member
-1 MRPLVVRPL
+1 MDALY
-10 IMNATNG
+10 
-17 NAASGNAAKGYRG
+17 GYRG
-30 RALVVDLT
+30 FATVVDLT
-38 TGEHRWDPIPV
+38 TGEYRRDPIPQD
-49 AVLRATIGGIGLGTW
+49 ALRATVGGIGLGTW
-64 LLHRYGAPTA
+64 MLHRYGSPAV
-74 DHDGETLTD
+74 DHDGEILSD
-83 ADRRRLLDSALEP
+83 DDRKQLLDSALSP
-96 ENPLIFATSPLVG
+96 DNPLIFVTSPLVG

-119 VLTRSPL
+119 VMTRSPL

-140 VELKRACGDALVVV
+140 VELKRACGDALVIT
-154 GRATT
+154 GRSEHPA
-159 PTLLQID
+159 LLHID
-166 TDGTPRLLPATDLM
+166 SDGVPHIRNAGHLL
-180 GLSTMDTEAA
+180 GLSTLDTEAT
-190 VKQMLDDGSRRPVRV
+190 VKQELDDGGRRPVRV
-205 ASIGP
+205 ACIGP
-210 AGERLVR
+210 AGENLVR

-242 LKAIAIRGRPDSDP
+242 LKAIAVRGNPDADP
-256 PIADADGLREY
+256 PVAHPEDLRGY
-267 SRDLSRRSLGAATAK
+267 ARDLSRRSLGAATAK

-308 STFEQA
+308 STFEDA

-324 TRATRTAHCANC
+324 TKTTRSAHCANC

-345 VAPKGDGA
+345 VGSKARGTQQDGEV
-353 TSTGPPISARL
+353 SARL

-397 TISAGGVIAWAIE
+397 TISAGGVIAWAME
-410 TAERGLL
+410 TAGRGLL
-417 PQMASVMGSDATTPT
+417 PSLDLGDGADLAHA
-432 GLQFGDGEGV
+432 GLNFGDGAAV
-442 IALLDDIGYR
+442 IQLLEDIGYR
-452 RGYLGNL
+452 RGVLGNL
-459 LADGTRR
+459 LADGTRL
-466 AAQQVG
+466 AAERVG
-472 GGSVDWAMQV
+472 GGSGAWAMQV

-520 FSPDVDRLAVD
+520 FSPEVDRLTVD
-531 DRRGHIAA
+531 GRRGKIAA
-539 ASEDFAAALDSL
+539 DSEDFAAALDSL

-560 FDDFWEESA
+560 FGDFWEESA
-569 NVYRMVT
+569 AVYRMVT
-576 GWDDFDSAELRRAAS
+576 GWEDFDAAELRRAAA

-598 AYNQRWGWRRSDD
+598 RYNQRWGWRRSDD
-611 TLPPRILNEPLTDG
+611 TLPDRALNEPLADG

-630 GLTASELDKMIAD
+630 GLTKGELDRMIDD
-643 YYVARGWSEAGQVDA
+643 YYRARGWTTGGRVEPASIV
-658 ATLAL
+658 L

>member
-1 MRPLVVRPL
+1 MS
-10 IMNATNG
+10 TTH
-17 NAASGNAAKGYRG
+17 GYRG
-30 RALVVDLT
+30 AALVVDLT
-38 TGEHRWDPIPV
+38 TGEHRWDPIPDR
-49 AVLRATIGGIGLGTW
+49 VLRATIGGIGLGTW
-64 LLHRYGAPTA
+64 LLHQYGAPEV
-74 DHDGETLTD
+74 DSDGAILTD
-83 ADRRRLLDSALEP
+83 AERLRLLDSAFEP
-96 ENPLIFATSPLVG
+96 ENPLIFVSSPLVG

-140 VELKRACGDALVVV
+140 VELKRACGDALVIL
-154 GRATT
+154 GKAPE
-159 PTLLQID
+159 PTLLHINGD
-166 TDGTPRLLPATDLM
+166 SPPRLLPAGDLL
-180 GLSTMDTEAA
+180 GLSTSDTEVA
-190 VKQMLDDGSRRPVRV
+190 VKERLDDGTRRPVRV

-242 LKAIAIRGRPDSDP
+242 LKAIAVRGRPDADP
-256 PIADADGLREY
+256 PVADSSGLREY
-267 SRDLSRRSLGAATAK
+267 ARDLSRRSLGAATAK

-308 STFEQA
+308 STFEMA
-314 EAVSGEALHQ
+314 DDVSGEVLHQ

-336 TIGCEKIVT
+336 TIGCEKIIS
-345 VAPKGDGA
+345 VASKEGDSESAGNRE
-353 TSTGPPISARL
+353 SARL

-384 IRAVRRCD
+384 IRAVKRCD
-392 ELGLD
+392 ELGID
-397 TISAGGVIAWAIE
+397 TISTGGAIAWAIE
-410 TAERGLL
+410 SSERGLL
-417 PQMASVMGSDATTPT
+417 PKTLGGENVNG
-432 GLQFGDGEGV
+432 GLPVSLHFGNGEAV
-442 IALLDDIGYR
+442 LALLDDIGHR

-459 LADGTRR
+459 LADGTRL
-466 AAQQVG
+466 AALSVG
-472 GGSVDWAMQV
+472 GGSEKWAMQV

-520 FSPDVDRLAVD
+520 FSPEVDRLTVD
-531 DRRGHIAA
+531 DRRGSIAA

-560 FDDFWEESA
+560 FGDFWEESA
-569 NVYRMVT
+569 AVYRMIT
-576 GWDDFDSAELRRAAS
+576 GWDDFDAAELRRAAS

-598 AYNQRWGWRRSDD
+598 AYNQRWGWNRADD
-611 TLPPRILNEPLTDG
+611 TLPPRTLTEALSDG

-630 GLTASELDKMIAD
+630 GLTPDELNKMIAD
-643 YYVARGWSEAGQVDA
+643 YYVARGWNSDGRVAMA
-658 ATLAL
+658 SLAL

>member
-1 MRPLVVRPL
+1 MDALY
-10 IMNATNG
+10 
-17 NAASGNAAKGYRG
+17 GYRG
-30 RALVVDLT
+30 FATVVDLT
-38 TGEHRWDPIPV
+38 TGEYRRDPIPQD
-49 AVLRATIGGIGLGTW
+49 ALRATVGGIGLGTW
-64 LLHRYGAPTA
+64 MLHRYGSPAV
-74 DHDGETLTD
+74 DHDGEILSD
-83 ADRRRLLDSALEP
+83 DDRKQLLDSALSP
-96 ENPLIFATSPLVG
+96 DNPLIFVTSPLVG

-119 VLTRSPL
+119 VMTRSPL

-140 VELKRACGDALVVV
+140 VELKRACGDALVIA
-154 GRATT
+154 GRSEHPA
-159 PTLLQID
+159 LLHID
-166 TDGTPRLLPATDLM
+166 TDGVPHIRNAGHLL
-180 GLSTMDTEAA
+180 GLSTLDTEAT
-190 VKQMLDDGSRRPVRV
+190 VKRELDDGGRRPVRV
-205 ASIGP
+205 ACIGP
-210 AGERLVR
+210 AGENLVR

-242 LKAIAIRGRPDSDP
+242 LKAIAVRGNPDADP
-256 PIADADGLREY
+256 PVAHPEDLRGY
-267 SRDLSRRSLGAATAK
+267 ARDLSRRSLGAATAK

-308 STFEQA
+308 STFEDA

-324 TRATRTAHCANC
+324 TKTTRSAHCANC

-345 VAPKGDGA
+345 VGSKARGTQQDGEV
-353 TSTGPPISARL
+353 SARL

-397 TISAGGVIAWAIE
+397 TISAGGVIAWAME
-410 TAERGLL
+410 TAGRGLL
-417 PQMASVMGSDATTPT
+417 PSLHLGDGADLAHA
-432 GLQFGDGEGV
+432 GLNFGDGAVV
-442 IALLDDIGYR
+442 IQILDDIGYR
-452 RGYLGNL
+452 RGVLGNL
-459 LADGTRR
+459 LADGTRL
-466 AAQQVG
+466 AAERVG
-472 GGSVDWAMQV
+472 GGSGAWAMQV

-520 FSPDVDRLAVD
+520 FSPEVDRLTVD
-531 DRRGHIAA
+531 GRRGKIAA
-539 ASEDFAAALDSL
+539 DSEDFAAALDSL

-560 FDDFWEESA
+560 FGDFWEESA
-569 NVYRMVT
+569 AVYRMVT
-576 GWDDFDSAELRRAAS
+576 GWGDFDAAELRRAAA

-598 AYNQRWGWRRSDD
+598 RYNQRWGWRRSDD
-611 TLPPRILNEPLTDG
+611 TLPDRALNEPLADG

-630 GLTASELDKMIAD
+630 GLTKEELDRMIDD
-643 YYVARGWSEAGQVDA
+643 YYRARGWTTGGRVEPASIV
-658 ATLAL
+658 L

>member
-1 MRPLVVRPL
+1 MSAMSTLY
-10 IMNATNG
+10 
-17 NAASGNAAKGYRG
+17 GYRG
-30 RALVVDLT
+30 YATVVDLA
-38 TGEHRWDPIPV
+38 TGGYRRDPIPE
-49 AVLRATIGGIGLGTW
+49 AILRLTIGGIGLGTW
-64 LLHRYGAPTA
+64 LLHRYGGPPV
-74 DHDGETLTD
+74 DRHGELLPG
-83 ADRRRLLDSALEP
+83 ADRTRLLDSALEP
-96 ENPLIFATSPLVG
+96 DNPLIFVTSPLVG

-119 VLTRSPL
+119 VMTRSPL

-140 VELKRACGDALVVV
+140 VELKRACGDALVIT
-154 GRATT
+154 GRRDG
-159 PTLLQID
+159 LSMLHID
-166 TDGTPRLLPATDLM
+166 SDGVPHVNPAGHLA

-190 VKQMLDDGSRRPVRV
+190 VKRQLDDGSRRPVRV
-205 ASIGP
+205 ACIGP
-210 AGERLVR
+210 AGENLVR

-242 LKAIAIRGRPDSDP
+242 LKAIALRGDPNADP
-256 PIADADGLREY
+256 PVARPEALREY
-267 SRDLSRRSLGAATAK
+267 GRDLSHRSLGAATAK

-294 FNRLGTLPTRNFQQ
+294 FNRLGTLPTRNFKQ
-308 STFEQA
+308 STFEDA

-324 TRATRTAHCANC
+324 TRATRSAHCANC

-345 VAPKGDGA
+345 MGKKNAGPKE
-353 TSTGPPISARL
+353 TGEVSARL

-384 IRAVRRCD
+384 IRSVRRCD

-397 TISAGGVIAWAIE
+397 TISAGGVIAWAME

-417 PQMASVMGSDATTPT
+417 PSPDVGDPNRAAGSA
-432 GLQFGDGEGV
+432 LNFGDGTAV
-442 IALLDDIGYR
+442 VDLLDDIANR
-452 RGYLGNL
+452 RGLLGNL
-459 LADGTRR
+459 LADGSRL
-466 AAQQVG
+466 AAQRVG
-472 GGSVDWAMQV
+472 CGSEAWAMQV

-520 FSPDVDRLAVD
+520 FSPDVDRLSVD
-531 DRRGHIAA
+531 DRRGQIAA
-539 ASEDFAAALDSL
+539 DSEDFAAALDSL

-560 FDDFWEESA
+560 FGDFWEESA
-569 NVYRMVT
+569 AVYRMVT
-576 GWDDFDSAELRRAAS
+576 GWDDFDANELRRAAAR
-591 HIADLKK
+591 IADLKK
-598 AYNQRWGWRRSDD
+598 GYNQRWGWQRSED
-611 TLPPRILNEPLTDG
+611 TLPRRTLSEPLADG

-630 GLTASELDKMIAD
+630 GLTTNELDAMIAD
-643 YYVARGWSEAGQVDA
+643 YYRARSWSADGRVDL

>member
-1 MRPLVVRPL
+1 MV
-10 IMNATNG
+10 N
-17 NAASGNAAKGYRG
+17 
-30 RALVVDLT
+30 LT
-38 TGEHRWDPIPV
+38 TGEHRWDPIPQR
-49 AVLRATIGGIGLGTW
+49 VLRATIGGIGLGTW
-64 LLHRYGAPTA
+64 LLHQYGAPEV
-74 DHDGETLTD
+74 DFDGAILTD
-83 ADRRRLLDSALEP
+83 AQRLRLLDSAFEP
-96 ENPLIFATSPLVG
+96 ENPLIFASSPLVG

-140 VELKRACGDALVVV
+140 VELKRACGDALVIL
-154 GRATT
+154 GKAPE
-159 PTLLQID
+159 PTLLHID
-166 TDGTPRLLPATDLM
+166 GDSPPRLLPAGDLL
-180 GLSTMDTEAA
+180 GLSTSDTEVA
-190 VKQMLDDGSRRPVRV
+190 VKERLDDGARRPVRV

-242 LKAIAIRGRPDSDP
+242 LKAIALRGRPDADP
-256 PIADADGLREY
+256 PVADASGLRGY
-267 SRDLSRRSLGAATAK
+267 ARDLSRRSLGAATAK

-308 STFEQA
+308 STFEMA
-314 EAVSGEALHQ
+314 DDVSGEALHQ

-336 TIGCEKIVT
+336 TIGCEKIIS
-345 VAPKGDGA
+345 VASKEGDSKSPGNRE
-353 TSTGPPISARL
+353 SARL

-384 IRAVRRCD
+384 IRAVKRCD
-392 ELGLD
+392 ELGID
-397 TISAGGVIAWAIE
+397 TISTGGAIAWAIE
-410 TAERGLL
+410 SSERGLL
-417 PQMASVMGSDATTPT
+417 PRTLVGESVSGGLPAS
-432 GLQFGDGEGV
+432 LHFGDGETV
-442 IALLDDIGYR
+442 LALLDDIGHR

-459 LADGTRR
+459 LADGTRL
-466 AAQQVG
+466 AALNVG
-472 GGSVDWAMQV
+472 GGSEKWAMHV

-520 FSPDVDRLAVD
+520 FSPEVDRLTVD
-531 DRRGHIAA
+531 DRRGSIAA

-560 FDDFWEESA
+560 FGDFWEESA
-569 NVYRMVT
+569 AVYRMIT
-576 GWDDFDSAELRRAAS
+576 GWDDFDAAELRRAAS

-598 AYNQRWGWRRSDD
+598 AYNQRWGWNRADD
-611 TLPPRILNEPLTDG
+611 TLPPRTLTEALSDG

-630 GLTASELDKMIAD
+630 GLTSDELDKMIAD
-643 YYVARGWSEAGQVDA
+643 YYVARGWNSDGRVAMA
-658 ATLAL
+658 SLSL